1 MTERLRE
8 SLSALMDDEA
18 DDLELGRVLRAMDE
32 EDALVRETWSRYQLV
47 SAVMRGIP
55 AAGLA
60 AARSGARYADVSAES
75 AENAD
80 GASAFET
87 GFETAEMAS
96 VAAQGASRQRA
107 PARAGSSAAAFA
119 ASMPDDAVAAGSA
132 PASRPWTSFA
142 AAAGV
147 TLALVVG
154 FQWQGAR
161 DDTNANSER
170 IVAAPAD
177 VGPVQTDPRGLLT
190 ANAGPGAQR
199 ARSIGPLRIPS
210 PLSGATPTAAAPDAR
225 RQVDAYMLFHAEMSA
240 LNSATGMVP
249 FARYA
254 AFEGA
259 SRN

>member
-1 MTERLRE
+1 MTTERLRE

-32 EDALVRETWSRYQLV
+32 EGASVRETWSRYQMV

-55 AAGLA
+55 SAGFA
-60 AARSGARYADVSAES
+60 AAASGGRYADI
-75 AENAD
+75 
-80 GASAFET
+80 
-87 GFETAEMAS
+87 
-96 VAAQGASRQRA
+96 
-107 PARAGSSAAAFA
+107 SAAIADDA
-119 ASMPDDAVAAGSA
+119 IADDAITSDAVAAKAAPATGTDDAAARLAADAPAAAGS
-132 PASRPWTSFA
+132 ASRPWMSFA

-154 FQWQGAR
+154 FQWQGAGEG
-161 DDTNANSER
+161 DD
-170 IVAAPAD
+170 AAPARVVSVPTD
-177 VGPVQTDPRGLLT
+177 PGPVQTDPRGVLT
-190 ANAGPGAQR
+190 ANAERGVERTRPIGA
-199 ARSIGPLRIPS
+199 LRIPS
-210 PLSGATPTAAAPDAR
+210 PLAGAAPSTPAPDAR

-259 SRN
+259 PRN